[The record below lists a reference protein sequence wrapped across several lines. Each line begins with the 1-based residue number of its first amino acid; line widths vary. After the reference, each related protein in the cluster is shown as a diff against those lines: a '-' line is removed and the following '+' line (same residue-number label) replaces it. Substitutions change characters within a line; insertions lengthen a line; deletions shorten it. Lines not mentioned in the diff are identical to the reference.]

1 MKKPSGGATFIAAVA
16 LLSLSQVVLAQS
28 APAPAASAP
37 APAVGSPPA
46 AAAPAAPSNDP
57 VQQRVEARIKQ
68 LHSQLHIT
76 AAEEPQWQQ
85 FAQTMRDNAREI
97 DEAAMQRS
105 QQYPTMTAVQNL
117 QSYETLAE
125 SHAQHLQKL
134 VPAFQSLYDAMSA
147 EQKKTAD
154 DVFRASAQARAQAQ
168 SGGNQ

>member
-1 MKKPSGGATFIAAVA
+1 MKKPSGGVALIAAVA
-16 LLSLSQVVLAQS
+16 LLSLPQIVLAQS
-28 APAPAASAP
+28 TLAPAAPAPAPS
-37 APAVGSPPA
+37 A

-76 AAEEPQWQQ
+76 ATEEPQWQQ

-125 SHAQHLQKL
+125 SHVQHLQKL
-134 VPAFQSLYDAMSA
+134 IPAFQTLYDAMSA

-154 DVFRASAQARAQAQ
+154 DVFRASAQARAQ